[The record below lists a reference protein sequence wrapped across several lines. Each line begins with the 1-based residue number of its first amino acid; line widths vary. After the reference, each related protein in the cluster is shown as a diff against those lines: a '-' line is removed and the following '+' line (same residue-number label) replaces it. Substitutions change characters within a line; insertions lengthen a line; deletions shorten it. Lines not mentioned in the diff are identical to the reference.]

1 MFTFSLYSPG
11 DFTTGIEKEL
21 TMNTKTN
28 LHRYPVFQY
37 IAAIVAF
44 FWILIVLTGCFAN
57 YGRLKLSADVRH
69 AFENFQAFKNHRYYY
84 SGREN
89 KPSAIIGVHRDYR
102 FESKYWTEVDLQKTS
117 LKELVNRL
125 YPNEYSPLYGYDILD
140 PNGKKAG
147 IWFSQFG
154 HTTIRLENDNRL
166 VVVTPEPTDT
176 RRYVPDMKQN

>member
-1 MFTFSLYSPG
+1 
-11 DFTTGIEKEL
+11 
-21 TMNTKTN
+21 MNTKAN
-28 LHRYPVFQY
+28 PHRHPVFEY
-37 IAAIVAF
+37 ITAVVAF
-44 FWILIVLTGCFAN
+44 FWILIVFSGCFAN
-57 YGRLKLSADVRH
+57 YGRLKLSTDVQH
-69 AFENFQAFKNHRYYY
+69 AFENFQAFKDHRYYY

-125 YPNEYSPLYGYDILD
+125 YPLDYFPLYGYHILD